1 MKFLNF
7 WLKKF
12 QSQNLNTTWKWHWL
26 QCQSLKKSSSKRTH
40 RAWTNLPFV
49 WSQELTAHWL
59 QQQDLFPRCRRSE
72 IPFCMLLLT
81 EGWHLRMSIWLLDVG
96 SIFWDAKGNKVCSGS
111 NMCKILTSK
120 ILRKKG
126 WNICKNNAW
135 KYLNITVGPNKC
147 IVGNF
152 FEMG

>member
-1 MKFLNF
+1 MKSQEGIKTALNIWQSPPSF
-7 WLKKF
+7 KPCCFNAVQALEANIDIIINQKWSNVIFQTFCLNKF
-12 QSQNLNTTWKWHWL
+12 RSQNLNTTWKRHWL

-59 QQQDLFPRCRRSE
+59 QEQDLFPRCRRSE

-96 SIFWDAKGNKVCSGS
+96 SIFWDAKGNKVCSG
-111 NMCKILTSK
+111 
-120 ILRKKG
+120 
-126 WNICKNNAW
+126 
-135 KYLNITVGPNKC
+135 
-147 IVGNF
+147 
-152 FEMG
+152 